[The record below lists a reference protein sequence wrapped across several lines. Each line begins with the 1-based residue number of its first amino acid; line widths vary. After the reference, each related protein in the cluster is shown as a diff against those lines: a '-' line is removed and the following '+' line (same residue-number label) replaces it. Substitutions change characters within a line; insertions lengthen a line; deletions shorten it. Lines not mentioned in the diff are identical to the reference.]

1 MTFREAS
8 SDEQKPPEQIET
20 PVLVNP
26 ATSALLQE
34 LSGIRMLLQ
43 EIRSNAERNE
53 VPAPSAFHFF
63 PQAWLSHV
71 RLRTTNIVICPA
83 AATSFGIKVGTNIAY
98 RVAGATGAIALATEI
113 TIERGT
119 TVELIDL
126 TTGLPIPDDL
136 SQALD
141 AYILGYPE

>member
-8 SDEQKPPEQIET
+8 SDEQKPPDEIET
-20 PVLVNP
+20 PVIVNP
-26 ATSALLQE
+26 ATSALIQE
-34 LSGIRMLLQ
+34 LSAIRALLQ
-43 EIRSNAERNE
+43 EIRSNAERQE

-63 PQAWLSHV
+63 PQPWLSHV

-83 AATSFGIKVGTNIAY
+83 AAVAVGVKIGTNVAY
-98 RVAGATGAIALATEI
+98 RVAGASGAIGLSTEI

-119 TVELIDL
+119 TVELINL

-136 SQALD
+136 SLMLD